1 MIVKNLLFSTGL
13 VLLGFYNAEAQVVAS
28 DYYSISNKTILKS
41 KFQNTSSSLNFV
53 REDFDNQDS
62 YSFGFSKMVTN
73 LIPLLVDGAS
83 KLFYNPDNFN
93 KEYAATCSLFD
104 SSGRFNSLDPKSKLV
119 FSHTGVDKKKEKQI
133 LNSFEFAIGAVENA
147 EGYYYIGLQSYV
159 LNYSMAK
166 LSSPKNRMNYI
177 LDLSFYYFDGD
188 DKAQEFHLNPIL
200 LDGRSVPF
208 SEEIK
213 QIQYQVIPK
222 MKILQTIQ
230 LHIREVNASKQN
242 WEKYL
247 ELYQSNQGA
256 ISNFLIRA
264 VNRK

>member
-1 MIVKNLLFSTGL
+1 MNVKNLLFSIGL
-13 VLLGFYNAEAQVVAS
+13 VLFGCYASEAQALRS
-28 DYYSISNKTILKS
+28 DYYSISNKTIQKS
-41 KFQNTSSSLNFV
+41 KFENISSNLDFV

-62 YSFGFSKMVTN
+62 YSFGFSKMVAN
-73 LIPLLVDGAS
+73 LIPILVDGAS

-93 KEYAATCSLFD
+93 KEYFATCSLFD

-119 FSHTGVDKKKEKQI
+119 FSRIGMDEKKKKQV

-147 EGYYYIGLQSYV
+147 EGYYYMGLQSYT

-166 LSSPKNRMNYI
+166 LSSPKNRINYI

-200 LDGRSVPF
+200 LDNRSVPF

-222 MKILQTIQ
+222 MKILQTVQ
-230 LHIREVNASKQN
+230 LHVREVNASKQN